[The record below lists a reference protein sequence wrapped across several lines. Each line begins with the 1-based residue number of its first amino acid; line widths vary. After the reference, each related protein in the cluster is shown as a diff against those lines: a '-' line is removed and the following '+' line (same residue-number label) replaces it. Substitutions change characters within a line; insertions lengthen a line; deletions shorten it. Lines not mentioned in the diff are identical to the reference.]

1 MANNELQDTG
11 NQSLEILDA
20 SNTKTSE
27 EEVTAVEFDNYETD
41 SEQGGKLATNYLPA
55 LSNEAGFQKYLREIN
70 AIPSLTKEEE
80 FLLAKNYLEQ
90 NDLAAAQKLVA
101 SHLKLVVKIALQY
114 RNYGLPITD
123 LVSEGSLGL
132 MQAVKKYDPDLGNR
146 LSTYAMWWIKASI
159 QEYVL
164 KSWSLV
170 KIGTTAAQKKLFFSL
185 GKIKHKIRNIH
196 GREAHHGD
204 YEDIANDLGVSIK
217 EVEDMTLRLSG
228 PDVSLNTPVNDADSA
243 SNEVMDFLPEDA
255 PSHDIVVM
263 NKEVLANKKKILF
276 EALETLNER
285 EAKILFARKLTDTPS
300 TLDSLSIEYNISK
313 ERVRQI
319 ENRAFEKVQAHVL
332 SKISED
338 GQMNINL

>member
-1 MANNELQDTG
+1 MVKQNDKVQYMEDVSQVKVDDSYSDESENELVAA
-11 NQSLEILDA
+11 ELDQHDA
-20 SNTKTSE
+20 
-27 EEVTAVEFDNYETD
+27 D
-41 SEQGGKLATNYLPA
+41 SEQTSEVVTTSLPA
-55 LSNEAGFQKYLREIN
+55 LSSEAGFQKYLREIN

-114 RNYGLPITD
+114 RNYGLPVTD

-185 GKIKHKIRNIH
+185 GKIKRKIRNAY
-196 GREAHHGD
+196 GRDTNYGD
-204 YEDIANDLGVSIK
+204 YENIANDLGVSVK
-217 EVEDMTLRLSG
+217 EVEDMTHRLSG
-228 PDVSLNTPVNDADSA
+228 PDASLNSPVKDDDNS
-243 SNEVMDFLPEDA
+243 SELMDFLPEES
-255 PSHDIVVM
+255 PSHDIVIM
-263 NKEVLANKKKILF
+263 NNELLENKKKVLF
-276 EALETLNER
+276 EALEILNER
-285 EAKILFARKLTDTPS
+285 EAKILCARKLTDNPS

-332 SKISED
+332 AKITED
-338 GQMNINL
+338 GQINTL